1 MQVFPQLQWKNFS
14 NFFRKEAR
22 LMETTIKQIEDMSL
36 NAWPSHKMELYDG
49 WILRFSYFYTHRT
62 NSVEQFGT
70 SVLPWREKIPFCEE
84 EYKRL
89 GTPAIFKISPLVSP
103 DFDYVLENRGY
114 TIQHVTNVMT
124 VRLSDAHLDTPFD
137 RVSFLEGIPSTWIE
151 SLFELKGTTDP
162 IHRAVVPSMYAAI
175 PKKTICAS
183 IVENGSIVATGL
195 GILDRDYIGIYAIH
209 VREDFRHR
217 GFARQICTALLKQG
231 MAHGAQNAYLQV
243 VENNHAAQGLYES
256 LGFEKFYT
264 YWFRVQ
270 PEA

>member
-1 MQVFPQLQWKNFS
+1 
-14 NFFRKEAR
+14 
-22 LMETTIKQIEDMSL
+22 MEQNIKKIEDMSL

-70 SVLPWREKIPFCEE
+70 STLPWCEKIPYCEKV
-84 EYKRL
+84 YKRL

-114 TIQHVTNVMT
+114 EIQHTTDVMT
-124 VRLSDAHLDTPFD
+124 VNLQTAVLSADYSKVDYTDT
-137 RVSFLEGIPSTWIE
+137 IPAEWIW

-162 IHRAVVPSMYAAI
+162 MHRLIVPSMYQAI
-175 PKKTICAS
+175 PKEVICAS
-183 IVENGSIVATGL
+183 IRQGGKIAATGL

-209 VREDFRHR
+209 VRDDLRR
-217 GFARQICTALLKQG
+217 SGYARQICTCLLNEGKKR
-231 MAHGAQNAYLQV
+231 GAKHAYLQV
-243 VENNHAAQGLYES
+243 VEGNTAAHALYES
-256 LGFEKFYT
+256 LGFCHFYK

-270 PEA
+270 PECS